1 MEGGPSA
8 EQIREAYII
17 DELKSVPPEQL
28 IEMLQGE
35 TDPDNA
41 ASPEQIRELLAWV
54 MEEEDR
60 ISGFEE
66 FSNER
71 VEQQVNFEI
80 KRADMYHHADL
91 GALERITL
99 EDVLTL
105 AEQYGLGD
113 AVERIQRRLDEIE

>member
-1 MEGGPSA
+1 MPDTADRIEV
-8 EQIREAYII
+8 I
-17 DELKSVPPEQL
+17 DACGFSRKNDES
-28 IEMLQGE
+28 
-35 TDPDNA
+35 DC
-41 ASPEQIRELLAWV
+41 